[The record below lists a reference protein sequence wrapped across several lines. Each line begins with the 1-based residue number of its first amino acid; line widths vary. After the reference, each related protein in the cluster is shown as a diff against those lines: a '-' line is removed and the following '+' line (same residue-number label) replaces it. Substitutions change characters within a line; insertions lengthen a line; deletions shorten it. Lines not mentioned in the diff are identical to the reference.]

1 MLLEKLFSNFIIV
14 GGNMF
19 QYEAYQTK
27 AENCVTKAKEFST
40 NEHLVDF
47 YQNAAKGFLQRSER
61 LTLAEAMHTIE
72 ETEVLKADWQ

>member
-1 MLLEKLFSNFIIV
+1 
-14 GGNMF
+14 MF

-27 AENCVTKAKEFST
+27 AENCVTKAREFSS

-61 LTLAEAMHTIE
+61 LTLAEAMDDVE
-72 ETEVLKADWQ
+72 ENQILKADWQ